1 LNPINA
7 VKALNG
13 HKMKTPC
20 ELVVWYVL
28 PMIRR
33 GLADELIDHHHLSQ
47 ADVARLYGVTDSAI
61 STYRSK
67 KRGFH
72 DKVVETRQYAD
83 LKFLFQKGAFK
94 IVNGTNVQSVICEI
108 CTDVKRS
115 GLLDIIYEMA
125 TGEDSKGRYAFNN
138 VIFEIGQRGSD

>member
-1 LNPINA
+1 
-7 VKALNG
+7 
-13 HKMKTPC
+13 MKTPC

-33 GLADELIDHHHLSQ
+33 GLADELIDRHHLKQSE
-47 ADVARLYGVTDSAI
+47 VARLYGVTDSAI

-72 DKVVETRQYAD
+72 NQVVETKQYFD
-83 LKFLFQKGAFK
+83 LKSVFEQGANK
-94 IVNGTNVQSVICEI
+94 IMNGYSVQLVICEI

-115 GLLDIIYEMA
+115 GLLDLIYEIV
-125 TGEDSKGRYAFNN
+125 TGENSNGRYAYNH
-138 VIFEIGQRGSD
+138 VIFKVEQKGRV

>member
-1 LNPINA
+1 MY
-7 VKALNG
+7 
-13 HKMKTPC
+13 MKTPC

-47 ADVARLYGVTDSAI
+47 ADVARLFGVTDSAV

-67 KRGFH
+67 KRGFQEMVVQTQQFSGL
-72 DKVVETRQYAD
+72 KVHFER
-83 LKFLFQKGAFK
+83 GASR
-94 IVNGTNVQSVICEI
+94 IMNGVSVQTVICDI
-108 CTDVKRS
+108 CTIVKRS
-115 GLLDIIYEMA
+115 GLLDMISEMV

-138 VIFEIGQRGSD
+138 VIYDVGCPESGGIGFVHEIKRA